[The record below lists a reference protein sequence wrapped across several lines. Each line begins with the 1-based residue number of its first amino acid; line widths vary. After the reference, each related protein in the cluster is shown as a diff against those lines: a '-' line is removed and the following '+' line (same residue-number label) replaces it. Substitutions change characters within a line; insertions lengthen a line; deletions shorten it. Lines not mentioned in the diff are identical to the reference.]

1 MTVDHHD
8 KIEKPANSPSPEPQ
22 GPLTKDET
30 EDELQAKAKVR
41 PERTANFKDYLRIFS
56 YATKWDF
63 FAYAAG
69 FFASIGAGIT
79 LPLMNVVFALGQFVG
94 NFTEYFMPGSTTSR
108 SEFNKSIDKLA
119 LYMFAL
125 FLGRFVL
132 NSINKF
138 VFRMIGI
145 RLSSAIRL
153 HYLQRLFGQSIHVL
167 DSMPP
172 GYATGTITSTANV
185 LQLGI
190 SEKLGTFVEYNS
202 TIVAA
207 IIVAFVKNWSL
218 TLVTS
223 SIILYLFLVLGTF
236 LPMIL
241 KVNALIT
248 KAEGRAGAVA
258 SEALASVRM
267 VAACGAESRISR
279 RYAQFAEET
288 RQHGKLLSPL
298 VGGQLGLIFFGLYA
312 GFALCFWFGAKSYS
326 EGRLDNVGD
335 VLVVLL
341 SVMIVVL
348 SLERTSTPLLAVGK
362 ATVAACE
369 FFVVIDAPQPAKGT
383 LKEPE
388 VSSTQDIIFED
399 VTFAYPSRP
408 HVKVLDGLDLRIEA
422 GKINAIVGPSGGGKS
437 TIVGLIQRWYTLQDQ
452 HVLAKVIEK
461 EKKGGRKNKKDESDE
476 DVDAENVVDNE
487 PEESGPPIEVHG
499 RILTAGQ
506 LLDDIDLKWWRSQI
520 GLVSQEP
527 FLFNDTIYKNVAYGL
542 IGSPW
547 ENETEDKK
555 RELVRE
561 ACRESFADE
570 FIDRLPDG
578 LDTLVGDSGAKLSG
592 GQRQRLA
599 IARSIVRKPSILI
612 LDEAT
617 SAIDV
622 RGERIV
628 QAALD
633 RAAKDR
639 TTITIAHRLSTIK
652 KADRIIVLK
661 KGKVAE
667 SGTHDSLMT
676 IEGGVYSG
684 LVHAQSLSLGEP
696 TDAGDESVE
705 TEDKPTLANVT
716 SIAASEVDTSTEA
729 SKDKARN
736 FFTSFGRLFYESKNV
751 WPAFFLTLFAGAC
764 VGAGVPLQAWIFG
777 KIIVSFNDIGTDS
790 DLSGSNFWS
799 LMFVVLASGIG
810 ISYFVVVFVATRMSS
825 TIRVK
830 YQKQY
835 FDAVMF
841 QKTSFFDHEDHSHGT
856 ITSRL
861 GQDPKQLEELMGL
874 NMASVFVALFNVV
887 GAISIAFAFA
897 WKLALV
903 SCCVVLPIM
912 IVSAYWRFKYELAFE
927 KMNNDVFAESSKFA
941 SESIGAFR
949 TVTSL
954 TLEDSICL
962 RYQNLLNEHVVS
974 AYRKARWVSIL
985 FGFSDSASMA
995 CQALNFWWGGRLL
1008 SRHEIGLV
1016 AFFVCFMAI
1025 TNGSEAAG
1033 QALGFGPNSAMASA
1047 AANRILNMRESR
1059 PRDKVSTSQEI
1070 PDTDGGMS
1078 IELENIAFK
1087 YPTRSTPVFK
1097 GLSLKIEKGQFT
1109 GLVGASG
1116 SGKSSIISLLERF
1129 YDLDKGRI
1137 LLNGKDATDINLY
1150 EYRKY
1155 FSLVAQEAT
1164 LFQGTIRENILL
1176 GVDPLAITDE
1186 QLHQACRDASIHD
1199 FIVSL
1204 PEGYNTNIGSRGVSL
1219 SGGQKQRVAIARA
1232 LIRDPKVLLLDE
1244 ATSSLDSESEKL
1256 VQSAFERA
1264 SEGRTMLVVAHRLAT
1279 VQNADV
1285 IFVLGDG
1292 QLLEHGNHAEL
1303 LKRRGVYWNMCQ
1315 SQALDR

>member
-1 MTVDHHD
+1 MW
-8 KIEKPANSPSPEPQ
+8 PN
-22 GPLTKDET
+22 
-30 EDELQAKAKVR
+30 
-41 PERTANFKDYLRIFS
+41 
-56 YATKWDF
+56 
-63 FAYAAG
+63 
-69 FFASIGAGIT
+69 
-79 LPLMNVVFALGQFVG
+79 LGE
-94 NFTEYFMPGSTTSR
+94 N
-108 SEFNKSIDKLA
+108 
-119 LYMFAL
+119 
-125 FLGRFVL
+125 
-132 NSINKF
+132 
-138 VFRMIGI
+138 
-145 RLSSAIRL
+145 
-153 HYLQRLFGQSIHVL
+153 
-167 DSMPP
+167 
-172 GYATGTITSTANV
+172 
-185 LQLGI
+185 
-190 SEKLGTFVEYNS
+190 
-202 TIVAA
+202 
-207 IIVAFVKNWSL
+207 
-218 TLVTS
+218 
-223 SIILYLFLVLGTF
+223 
-236 LPMIL
+236 
-241 KVNALIT
+241 
-248 KAEGRAGAVA
+248 
-258 SEALASVRM
+258 
-267 VAACGAESRISR
+267 
-279 RYAQFAEET
+279 
-288 RQHGKLLSPL
+288 
-298 VGGQLGLIFFGLYA
+298 
-312 GFALCFWFGAKSYS
+312 
-326 EGRLDNVGD
+326 
-335 VLVVLL
+335 
-341 SVMIVVL
+341 
-348 SLERTSTPLLAVGK
+348 
-362 ATVAACE
+362 
-369 FFVVIDAPQPAKGT
+369 
-383 LKEPE
+383 
-388 VSSTQDIIFED
+388 
-399 VTFAYPSRP
+399 PSR
-408 HVKVLDGLDLRIEA
+408 
-422 GKINAIVGPSGGGKS
+422 
-437 TIVGLIQRWYTLQDQ
+437 LIY
-452 HVLAKVIEK
+452 AK
-461 EKKGGRKNKKDESDE
+461 
-476 DVDAENVVDNE
+476 
-487 PEESGPPIEVHG
+487 
-499 RILTAGQ
+499 
-506 LLDDIDLKWWRSQI
+506 
-520 GLVSQEP
+520 
-527 FLFNDTIYKNVAYGL
+527 
-542 IGSPW
+542 
-547 ENETEDKK
+547 
-555 RELVRE
+555 
-561 ACRESFADE
+561 
-570 FIDRLPDG
+570 G

-696 TDAGDESVE
+696 TGAGDESVE

-1016 AFFVCFMAI
+1016 AFFVCF
-1025 TNGSEAAG
+1025 S
-1033 QALGFGPNSAMASA
+1033 
-1047 AANRILNMRESR
+1047 
-1059 PRDKVSTSQEI
+1059 K
-1070 PDTDGGMS
+1070 
-1078 IELENIAFK
+1078 
-1087 YPTRSTPVFK
+1087 
-1097 GLSLKIEKGQFT
+1097 
-1109 GLVGASG
+1109 
-1116 SGKSSIISLLERF
+1116 
-1129 YDLDKGRI
+1129 
-1137 LLNGKDATDINLY
+1137 
-1150 EYRKY
+1150 
-1155 FSLVAQEAT
+1155 
-1164 LFQGTIRENILL
+1164 
-1176 GVDPLAITDE
+1176 
-1186 QLHQACRDASIHD
+1186 
-1199 FIVSL
+1199 
-1204 PEGYNTNIGSRGVSL
+1204 
-1219 SGGQKQRVAIARA
+1219 
-1232 LIRDPKVLLLDE
+1232 
-1244 ATSSLDSESEKL
+1244 
-1256 VQSAFERA
+1256 
-1264 SEGRTMLVVAHRLAT
+1264 
-1279 VQNADV
+1279 
-1285 IFVLGDG
+1285 
-1292 QLLEHGNHAEL
+1292 
-1303 LKRRGVYWNMCQ
+1303 
-1315 SQALDR
+1315 

>member
-69 FFASIGAGIT
+69 FFASIGAGI
-79 LPLMNVVFALGQFVG
+79 
-94 NFTEYFMPGSTTSR
+94 
-108 SEFNKSIDKLA
+108 
-119 LYMFAL
+119 
-125 FLGRFVL
+125 
-132 NSINKF
+132 F

-153 HYLQRLFGQSIHVL
+153 HYLQKLFGQSIHVL

-248 KAEGRAGAVA
+248 KVAVPLPSKTSTADQELGRGQSWCGCQRSFGERQNGGRVWCRITHFQAIRP
-258 SEALASVRM
+258 VRRGNPPT
-267 VAACGAESRISR
+267 C
-279 RYAQFAEET
+279 
-288 RQHGKLLSPL
+288 LS
-298 VGGQLGLIFFGLYA
+298 
-312 GFALCFWFGAKSYS
+312 
-326 EGRLDNVGD
+326 
-335 VLVVLL
+335 VLL

-599 IARSIVRKPSILI
+599 IARSIVRKPRILI

-667 SGTHDSLMT
+667 SGTHDNLMT

-716 SIAASEVDTSTEA
+716 SIAASEIDTSTEA

-1047 AANRILNMRESR
+1047 AANRILNMRESK

-1097 GLSLKIEKGQFT
+1097 GLSLKIEKGQFA

-1116 SGKSSIISLLERF
+1116 SGKNRF

-1303 LKRRGVYWNMCQ
+1303 LKRRGVYWNMV
-1315 SQALDR
+1315 SILAR